1 MTVLDQLA
9 QQPYLNIETFRKNSV
24 GVKTPV
30 WFVQDGETIYIRTVA
45 DSGKVKRIN
54 HNEQVNI
61 APCKMDGALLGNW
74 LPAAAREVKD
84 DVIDQKVDT
93 LLDQKYGEAKKK
105 IDGEAAFQ
113 GRKYTILEVKTRKQ
127 S

>member
-9 QQPYLNIETFRKNSV
+9 QQQYLNIETFRKNNV

-30 WFVQDGETIYIRTVA
+30 WFVQEGETIFIRTA
-45 DSGKVKRIN
+45 AGSGKVKRIN

-61 APCKMDGALLGNW
+61 APCKMDGALLGDW
-74 LPAAAREVKD
+74 LPATAQEVKN

-105 IDGEAAFQ
+105 IAGEAAFQ
-113 GRKYTILEVKTRKQ
+113 GIKYTILEVKMKKQ
-127 S
+127 